1 LPLIF
6 GPPKTL
12 ILRVA
17 NQREAAGHG
26 RERKA
31 TLNPMLEVDA
41 DLLCV
46 GSPAPPRENDHR
58 VGKRKCR
65 ASLSSSHSVIR

>member
-1 LPLIF
+1 MCRFEKRGVPLPLIF

-46 GSPAPPRENDHR
+46 LASAAGRKRPPRR
-58 VGKRKCR
+58 
-65 ASLSSSHSVIR
+65 